1 VSVDPRTPVIVGVG
15 QVNQRT
21 DDGDPPGEPIDLIEA
36 AARAAELDSRASGV
50 LAALESVRIVSMLS
64 WRYYDPGALV
74 ADRLGADVRH
84 TMYSGA
90 GGNTPQALVNRTATD
105 IAAGHVDIVL
115 IGGAEAWRTR
125 MSFRA
130 TGEKPVWTSQDASE
144 QPTETFGGDLQMM
157 DPREL
162 ARGIALPVQVY
173 PMFEQ
178 ALRGK
183 VGRSLD
189 DHTVLVSELWARFS
203 EVAAGNPAAWIQR
216 KYTAEEIRTVTADNR
231 MIGFPYPKLMNS
243 NNAVE
248 QGAVLLMCSA
258 DAAARLGV
266 PRERWV
272 FPHAGTDAH
281 DTYSVSERGDMHS
294 SPAIRVAGARALS
307 LAGVGIDD
315 VAHVDIYSCFPSAV
329 QIAADELRLPV
340 HDDTRPLTVTGGLSF
355 AGGPWN
361 NYVTHAIAA
370 MAGVL
375 RDDPGSVGVC
385 TANGGF
391 LTKHAIGV
399 YSTEPPASGFRWEDV
414 QDQVDAVASVRSA
427 VGEADGPVTIE
438 TWTVMHDREGA
449 PENGFA
455 AARLDDGTRAWGTT
469 QDPDVLKAMTV
480 EDFIGK
486 PAHLSTDGQLTF
498 S

>member
-1 VSVDPRTPVIVGVG
+1 
-15 QVNQRT
+15 
-21 DDGDPPGEPIDLIEA
+21 
-36 AARAAELDSRASGV
+36 
-50 LAALESVRIVSMLS
+50 
-64 WRYYDPGALV
+64 
-74 ADRLGADVRH
+74 
-84 TMYSGA
+84 
-90 GGNTPQALVNRTATD
+90 
-105 IAAGHVDIVL
+105 
-115 IGGAEAWRTR
+115 
-125 MSFRA
+125 
-130 TGEKPVWTSQDASE
+130 
-144 QPTETFGGDLQMM
+144 
-157 DPREL
+157 
-162 ARGIALPVQVY
+162 
-173 PMFEQ
+173 
-178 ALRGK
+178 
-183 VGRSLD
+183 
-189 DHTVLVSELWARFS
+189 
-203 EVAAGNPAAWIQR
+203 
-216 KYTAEEIRTVTADNR
+216 
-231 MIGFPYPKLMNS
+231 
-243 NNAVE
+243 
-248 QGAVLLMCSA
+248 
-258 DAAARLGV
+258 V

-329 QIAADELRLPV
+329 QIAADELGLPV